1 MGCMLGLEDGDM
13 GEALQS
19 TGNVTRHG
27 IIARAIQVVPFDGG
41 EAAIPFASPVE
52 ADLIVFL

>member
-1 MGCMLGLEDGDM
+1 MLGLEDGDM